1 VFEKRLISTD
11 EILMAL
17 AADFEGYKKIHAL
30 LRQKAPKY
38 GTDNSRADQVAVDL
52 VKLISSYF
60 EWHKNP
66 RGGRYHVGLW
76 SLTLHTGLGTLT
88 GALPNGKRKGAPLA
102 SGATPVSGVAL
113 KGPTASLISTT
124 KLPVEQLA
132 NGIANNHKLSRS
144 LLSRH
149 GNLDIFRALIEG
161 YFKGGGMQVQ
171 FIIRD
176 KETLIDA
183 QNHPE
188 EYRDLLVRVSGYSA
202 YFCDLNRQMQDE
214 IIARTEDNI

>member
-1 VFEKRLISTD
+1 
-11 EILMAL
+11 
-17 AADFEGYKKIHAL
+17 
-30 LRQKAPKY
+30 
-38 GTDNSRADQVAVDL
+38 
-52 VKLISSYF
+52 
-60 EWHKNP
+60 
-66 RGGRYHVGLW
+66 
-76 SLTLHTGLGTLT
+76 
-88 GALPNGKRKGAPLA
+88 GKRKGAPLA